1 MDRPHCCPIC
11 NDYRVKTTLRECDIT
26 AKFKNDE
33 RDVHGLASFTCDSGH
48 IFFVRQA
55 DLTLQRKPAGSASL
69 DQPTE
74 AAHVQVAAVIP
85 AGKLSTTVAPT
96 TFDGPLFFATI
107 V

>member
-33 RDVHGLASFTCDSGH
+33 REVHGLVSFTCDSGH

-55 DLTLQRKPAGSASL
+55 DLTMQRKPAGSASL
-69 DQPTE
+69 DQPSD
-74 AAHVQVAAVIP
+74 AALGGI
-85 AGKLSTTVAPT
+85 
-96 TFDGPLFFATI
+96 
-107 V
+107 